1 MMQLKAQKVSSY
13 KLSASGDKTE
23 ALPALLKLSVGD
35 SHLDSIGDF
44 QLYLSR
50 SLIMAIQVSQF
61 LGRMWMEK
69 LSMHQVQTPIHF
81 NVLLIIRER

>member
-44 QLYLSR
+44 HIVGEITNQGIKKLHLSKYL
-50 SLIMAIQVSQF
+50 
-61 LGRMWMEK
+61 E
-69 LSMHQVQTPIHF
+69 HF
-81 NVLLIIRER
+81 IIAATQ